1 MLGKDL
7 KELINTHIADND
19 IVCIGEQDDKFGR
32 YDNKILGVEVRQ
44 VGFDN
49 TNISQ
54 LSTPS
59 ITTISQPQ
67 FQLGFLSSE
76 LLFEKI
82 HNPLSEVKHLT
93 LNTELIIRESTT
105 S

>member
-19 IVCIGEQDDKFGR
+19 IVCIGEQDDEFGR

-49 TNISQ
+49 NNTYKAI
-54 LSTPS
+54 
-59 ITTISQPQ
+59 ITSPYNSNGAMK
-67 FQLGFLSSE
+67 FW
-76 LLFEKI
+76 
-82 HNPLSEVKHLT
+82 
-93 LNTELIIRESTT
+93 R
-105 S
+105 

>member
-19 IVCIGEQDDKFGR
+19 IVCIGEKDDKLGR

-49 TNISQ
+49 NNTYKAI
-54 LSTPS
+54 
-59 ITTISQPQ
+59 ITSPYNSNGAMK
-67 FQLGFLSSE
+67 FW
-76 LLFEKI
+76 
-82 HNPLSEVKHLT
+82 
-93 LNTELIIRESTT
+93 R
-105 S
+105 